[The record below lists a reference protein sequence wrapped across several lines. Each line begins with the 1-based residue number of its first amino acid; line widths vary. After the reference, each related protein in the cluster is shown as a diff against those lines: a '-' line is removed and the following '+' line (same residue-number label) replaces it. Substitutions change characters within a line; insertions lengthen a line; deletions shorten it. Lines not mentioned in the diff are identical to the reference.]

1 MNKQTSF
8 NPYPQ
13 EMLPE
18 GFKYPKSYLNLS
30 KDTSTINWDS
40 EFMFPWWFEDYN
52 PNKRNIA
59 YELRNNKI
67 PNSNL
72 IPFARNGDWAAYFN
86 ANDISGSPQVIVI
99 DLGNPK
105 YVSYCDN
112 FDKWLEMAEQNGWT

>member
-1 MNKQTSF
+1 MKKQISF
-8 NPYPQ
+8 NPYSQ
-13 EMLPE
+13 EMLPG

-40 EFMFPWWFEDYN
+40 EFMFPWWFEDCQEELTEVM
-52 PNKRNIA
+52 NIHQ
-59 YELRNNKI
+59 ELAKLN
-67 PNSNL
+67 NL
-72 IPFARNGDWAAYFN
+72 IPFARNGDWAACFN
-86 ANDISGSPQVIVI
+86 ANDISGSPQVIVV